1 MKPATAKAKG
11 RETENLAVDYLR
23 DNGVTHAERRRLNG
37 SFDQGDVT
45 GWPGVCVEVKSGAA
59 LNPQQWL
66 RELAAEMANSHSSTG
81 FVMVRPRSKPDP
93 GDWFAVVPMPVLMA
107 LYADAGWIKKEEAA

>member
-11 RETENLAVDYLR
+11 RETENLAVEYLR
-23 DNGVTHAERRRLNG
+23 SEGVTHAERRRLNG

-66 RELAAEMANSHSSTG
+66 RELAAEMTNSHSSTG
-81 FVMVRPRSKPDP
+81 FVMVRPKGVPNP
-93 GDWFAVVPMPVLMA
+93 TDWFSLLPNPVLMQ
-107 LYADAGWIKKEEAA
+107 LMRDAGYIATEAAA